1 MKHTMVPLINSY
13 QEYKNHKFNNL
24 TKSFKKEHPWI
35 KIRPPR
41 ILCDRQPPPYLNKTN
56 WMEKTKK
63 NILMIDVQ
71 YPHQEKNGHYICWK
85 KFKKEL
91 KKKLNNQELDIHI
104 WIVDEKDLIKVPK
117 NLE

>member
-1 MKHTMVPLINSY
+1 MNSY
-13 QEYKNHKFNNL
+13 QEYKNFKFHQSM
-24 TKSFKKEHPWI
+24 KAFKRDHPYI
-35 KIRPPR
+35 KIKAPR
-41 ILCDRQPPPYLNKTN
+41 MKKDRQPPPYLNKTN

-63 NILMIDVQ
+63 NILRIDVQ
-71 YPHQEKNGHYICWK
+71 YPHQEENGHYICWK

>member
-41 ILCDRQPPPYLNKTN
+41 MLCDRQPPPYLNKTN

-63 NILMIDVQ
+63 NILRIDVQ
-71 YPHQEKNGHYICWK
+71 YPQKEEIGHYICWK
-85 KFKKEL
+85 NDKR
-91 KKKLNNQELDIHI
+91 N
-104 WIVDEKDLIKVPK
+104 
-117 NLE
+117 